1 MATGTSSS
9 KSSPIQLT
17 SHLMMSLLPL
27 QVLLAVVGYL
37 NDIVST
43 LFASNAVGADS
54 MAAIGLYTPATK
66 GMTAIITLLS
76 AGATVL
82 CSRYIGK
89 NQMDKTQSA
98 FSLTIVLSVV
108 IGLGATAFHVLA
120 GVLYQTLFLPQ
131 DPVVNALFAQYLFG
145 KAVGVVPFVLGVQ
158 LTTFLA
164 MENELKLT
172 TFAGAAYIVANVA
185 FHALFVVVLKME
197 AFGLSFAA
205 SLASWVYMAVLA
217 QHFLRGKSFLRFDF
231 KVIAWGEARELFR
244 YGYSPA
250 SVQAYYAVRSII
262 INAIIL
268 ATAGTVGLSAYAT
281 AYTFMNIFWSL
292 PDGMEAVSR
301 MLIGVSIGE
310 EDKQALTDV
319 MRVMF
324 RRYVPMALAMTVLIT
339 LCAEPLTNLYYH
351 DAAEAVYQMT
361 MWGIR
366 IYPWCFPLSV
376 ITMHF
381 NVYGNAM
388 EKHTLTHGIQLL
400 DGFVCVPVYMLLFM
414 PHMGTVGAFVAYVL
428 RGLTVC
434 AFIFIYA
441 CVCGKK
447 VPHTMD
453 ELMAIPEGFGV
464 APEARMDL
472 CVRSI
477 EEVVTVSQQ
486 VRAFCK
492 ARGVDSRRTFMSGLC
507 LEEMAGNVVDHG
519 FKKDKKKDHSV
530 DIRVTHKEESLILRI
545 KDDCVPFNPRER
557 AEMMDP
563 ADKAHGI
570 GTRIVFGS
578 ATSIDYQ
585 HILGLNVLT
594 IRI

>member
-1 MATGTSSS
+1 MAQKNPPS
-9 KSSPIQLT
+9 IQLT

-66 GMTAIITLLS
+66 GMAAIVALLS

-82 CSRYIGK
+82 CSQYIGR
-89 NQMDKTQSA
+89 NQMDKTQA
-98 FSLTIVLSVV
+98 VFSLSMVLTVI
-108 IGLGATAFHVLA
+108 IGLAVAAIHVLA
-120 GVLYQTLFLPQ
+120 GIIYQTVMLPQ
-131 DPVVNALFAQYLFG
+131 GSAVDALFAQYLFG
-145 KAVGVVPFVLGVQ
+145 KAVGVVPYVLGVQ
-158 LTTFLA
+158 LVSFLA

-172 TFAGAAYIVANVA
+172 TFASVAYIAANVA
-185 FHALFVVVLKME
+185 FHVLFVVVLKYE
-197 AFGLSFAA
+197 AFGLSLAA
-205 SLASWVYMAVLA
+205 SLASWVYVAVLA
-217 QHFLRGKSFLRFDF
+217 QHFLRGKSFLRLDF
-231 KVIAWGEARELFR
+231 KRIEWGEAREMFK

-250 SVQAYYAVRSII
+250 TVQAYYAVRSGI

-310 EDKQALTDV
+310 EDKQALCDI

-324 RRYVPMALAMTVLIT
+324 RRYVPMALTMTVLIAI
-339 LCAEPLTNLYYH
+339 CAEPLTNLYYH

-381 NVYGNAM
+381 NVYANAM
-388 EKHTLTHGIQLL
+388 EKPALTHGIQLL
-400 DGFVCVPVYMLLFM
+400 DGFVCVPVYMALFM
-414 PHMGTVGAFVAYVL
+414 PFIGIVGAFLAYVL

-434 AFIFIYA
+434 VFIFAYA
-441 CVCGKK
+441 CVCNKGF
-447 VPHTMD
+447 PRTLE

-464 APEARMDL
+464 APDARMDL
-472 CVRSI
+472 CVKSI
-477 EEVVTVSQQ
+477 EEVVTVSRE
-486 VRAFCK
+486 VRAFC
-492 ARGVDSRRTFMSGLC
+492 AQRGIDSRRTFMSGLC
-507 LEEMAGNVVDHG
+507 LEEMAGNVVAHG
-519 FKKDKKKDHSV
+519 FKKDKRDHSV
-530 DIRVTHKEESLILRI
+530 DIRVTHKRDDHLDDLILRI

-557 AEMMDP
+557 LEMLDP
-563 ADKAHGI
+563 EDKAHGI
-570 GTRIVFGS
+570 GTRIVFKS

-594 IRI
+594 IRL